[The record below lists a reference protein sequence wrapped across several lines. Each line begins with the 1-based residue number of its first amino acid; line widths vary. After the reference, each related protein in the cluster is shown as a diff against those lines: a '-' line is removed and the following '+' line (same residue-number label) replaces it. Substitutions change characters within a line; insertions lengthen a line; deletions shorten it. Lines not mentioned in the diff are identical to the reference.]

1 MSLQKRAFRIV
12 RDVIGIVLDWND
24 RHLSDKEA
32 MKEITRS
39 LLIHKE
45 NEKNGKKYDRIDEID
60 IPKENPREIIEL
72 EENKEEITKD
82 KKEENDIE
90 ENKKVDNVQIKNEKR
105 IFQNLKAEKKI
116 IAPIFIAGFF
126 ILIVVGIV
134 NPYEIASNFE
144 IEQTTEDKSIQLRE
158 IPSDNSAI
166 RTEQFLEIPSE
177 TIEKIQNGTKVTLE
191 P

>member
-1 MSLQKRAFRIV
+1 MSLQNRAFRIV

-45 NEKNGKKYDRIDEID
+45 NQTGEEKLYLKEDFELPKKNPEEIHEFE
-60 IPKENPREIIEL
+60 KKREEIIE
-72 EENKEEITKD
+72 ERKEETK
-82 KKEENDIE
+82 IE
-90 ENKKVDNVQIKNEKR
+90 ENVIDEKVQIKKDPQ
-105 IFQNLKAEKKI
+105 IFQKVKAEKKLV
-116 IAPIFIAGFF
+116 APIIIGCFF
-126 ILIVVGIV
+126 VLVVVGFV
-134 NPYEIASNFE
+134 NPYEIASNLEFE
-144 IEQTTEDKSIQLRE
+144 PDTKDKSIQLRE
-158 IPSDNSAI
+158 IPSDNKAI

-177 TIEKIQNGTKVTLE
+177 ALEKIQNGTKVTLE

>member
-45 NEKNGKKYDRIDEID
+45 NENTGNKFDRIEDMD
-60 IPKENPREIIEL
+60 LSKENPGEILGL
-72 EENKEEITKD
+72 ED
-82 KKEENDIE
+82 KKEEVKIE
-90 ENKKVDNVQIKNEKR
+90 EKEHKVQIKKDKKL
-105 IFQNLKAEKKI
+105 FQNFKAEKKLV
-116 IAPIFIAGFF
+116 APIIIGGFF
-126 ILIVVGIV
+126 LLIVVGIV

-144 IEQTTEDKSIQLRE
+144 IEPSAEDKSIQFRE

-177 TIEKIQNGTKVTLE
+177 AIEKIQNGTKVASE

>member
-45 NEKNGKKYDRIDEID
+45 NENTGNKFDRIDDID
-60 IPKENPREIIEL
+60 LSKENSGKVLGL
-72 EENKEEITKD
+72 EEKKEASVED
-82 KKEENDIE
+82 KKEEVKIE
-90 ENKKVDNVQIKNEKR
+90 EKEYKVQIKKDKKL
-105 IFQNLKAEKKI
+105 FQNFKAEKKLV
-116 IAPIFIAGFF
+116 APIIIGGFF
-126 ILIVVGIV
+126 LLIVVGIV

-144 IEQTTEDKSIQLRE
+144 IEPSAEDKSIQFRE

-177 TIEKIQNGTKVTLE
+177 AIEKIQNGTKVASE

>member
-45 NEKNGKKYDRIDEID
+45 NEIHRKKFSGIEDFDV
-60 IPKENPREIIEL
+60 PQENPGDILEL
-72 EENKEEITKD
+72 KENKEVITED
-82 KKEENDIE
+82 KKEEV
-90 ENKKVDNVQIKNEKR
+90 KKKESEKEQKVQIKNDKKL
-105 IFQNLKAEKKI
+105 FQNVKVEKKI
-116 IAPIFIAGFF
+116 IVPLIISGFF
-126 ILIVVGIV
+126 ILVVGGIV

-144 IEQTTEDKSIQLRE
+144 IEQSTEDKSIQFRE
-158 IPSDNSAI
+158 ITSDNNAI
-166 RTEQFLEIPSE
+166 KTEQFLEIPSE
-177 TIEKIQNGTKVTLE
+177 VIEKIQNGTKVVLE